1 MSLLD
6 RLERA
11 FGRFAIP
18 GITLYLVIGQ
28 VGVFFLEML
37 GRLDP
42 GALSFV
48 PAYVREGE
56 AWRLVTFLLQPPASS
71 PLFIAFA
78 WWIFYIMGHALE
90 AYWGAFRYNLFLL
103 LGYGLTVGTGFFHPL
118 AVVDNQFLA
127 GSVFLAFAYLNPE
140 FEMLLFFILPLKIRW
155 MALFAWAIYAA
166 SFYLGE
172 WPARLAIL
180 AAVGNFFLFFGAD
193 LWRRAG
199 LRTRRMAASPPP
211 LARAS
216 EPEETLH
223 RCRICGKTDRSDPQ
237 MDFRYCSKCAGSQ
250 CYCPDHIFTHEHV
263 TEEGTPPPA

>member
-1 MSLLD
+1 MSFLD

-42 GALSFV
+42 SALMFV
-48 PAYVREGE
+48 PILVRAGE
-56 AWRLVTFLLQPPASS
+56 PWRLATFLLQPPTSS
-71 PLFIAFA
+71 LIFIAFA
-78 WWIFYIMGHALE
+78 WWVFYFMGSALE

-103 LGYGLTVGTGFFHPL
+103 LGYGLTVGTAFFHPGD
-118 AVVDNQFLA
+118 AVDNEFLA

-155 MALFAWAIYAA
+155 MALVAWAMYAA
-166 SFYLGE
+166 AFILGG
-172 WPARLAIL
+172 WPSRLAIL
-180 AAVGNFFLFFGAD
+180 AAVGNFFIFFGPD

-199 LRTRRMAASPPP
+199 LRTERILAPPP
-211 LARAS
+211 PSARTAG
-216 EPEETLH
+216 PEETLH

-250 CYCPDHIFTHEHV
+250 CYCPEHIFSHEHV
-263 TEEGTPPPA
+263 AEEATPPKS